1 MRKQIFSTVAVIAL
15 LCSAVLSLQVQVR
28 DGDLDTSFGEG
39 GKVFTDFFHSEDE
52 ARALAIQSD
61 GKIIAAGSA
70 INPDAGTKGDFA
82 LARYNVDGSLD
93 TTFG

>member
-39 GKVFTDFFHSEDE
+39 GKVFTEPLLQFFMS
-52 ARALAIQSD
+52 RLRI
-61 GKIIAAGSA
+61 
-70 INPDAGTKGDFA
+70 P
-82 LARYNVDGSLD
+82 
-93 TTFG
+93 